1 MTSTAATIA
10 GKIKLGIN
18 IGNTLEATGPAGG
31 TPYSTSQEGA
41 WGNPMITQALVDKYK
56 ALGFDAIR
64 LPCSWDQ
71 YADKTTAKISATWLD
86 RVKTVVQY
94 CINANLYV
102 VLNIH
107 WDGGWLE
114 NHVDAADKDAVNAK
128 QKAFWEQ
135 ISTHLRDFDERLMFA
150 SANEPDAS
158 NAANTAVLVSY
169 HQTFVDAVRS
179 TGGKNAYRT
188 LIVQSPQ
195 TSTEQAVSLWPG
207 MPTDTASNRMMFE
220 VHYYTPSQFCIIS
233 SDQSWGKMFYYWGKN
248 NHSTIEPDRNATWGE
263 EDYVDQQMLAMKTN
277 FVAKG
282 IPVIVGEYGAWR
294 KTQPLDLPKHNASV
308 DFWNQYVTQQSVAN
322 SALPF
327 VWDTGGLIDRT
338 TLAVKDQAMLDALLV
353 GAGKK

>member
-10 GKIKLGIN
+10 GKLKLAIN

-41 WGNPMITQALVDKYK
+41 WGSPMITQALVDKYK

-71 YADKTTAKISATWLD
+71 YANQTTAQISTNWLD
-86 RVKTVVQY
+86 RVKDVVQY

-107 WDGGWLE
+107 WDDGWLE
-114 NHVDAADKDAVNAK
+114 NHVDAASKSAVNDK
-128 QKAFWEQ
+128 QRAFWEQ
-135 ISTHLRDFDERLMFA
+135 IATHLRNFDERLIFA
-150 SANEPDAS
+150 SANEPNASDA
-158 NAANTAVLVSY
+158 AGMAVLASY

-179 TGGKNAYRT
+179 TGGRNAYRT
-188 LIVQSPQ
+188 LIVQSPS
-195 TSTEQAVSLWPG
+195 TSTEYAVSLWTG
-207 MPTDTASNRMMFE
+207 MPTDTVANRMMFE
-220 VHYYTPSQFCIIS
+220 VHYYTPSQFMIIS

-263 EDYVDQQMLAMKTN
+263 EDYADGQFLGLKTN
-277 FVAKG
+277 FVDKG

-294 KTQPLDLPKHNASV
+294 KTQPLDMPKHNASV
-308 DFWNQYVTQQSVAN
+308 EWWNQYITQKAVGIGAV
-322 SALPF
+322 PF
-327 VWDTGGLIDRT
+327 LWDTGSLIDRN
-338 TLAVKDQAMLDALLV
+338 TLAVKDQAILDALLV